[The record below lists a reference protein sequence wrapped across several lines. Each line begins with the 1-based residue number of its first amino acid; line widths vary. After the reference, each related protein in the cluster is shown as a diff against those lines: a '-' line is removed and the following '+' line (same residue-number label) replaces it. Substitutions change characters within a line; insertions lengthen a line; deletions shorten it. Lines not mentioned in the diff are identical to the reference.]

1 VKVLYLLRHAKSSWE
16 DSGLADH
23 ERPLASRGKRAAAA
37 VADQMRRQGIQP
49 ALVLCSTARRARD
62 TVKPLRRVLPDE
74 AEVRFESALYAASS
88 DELLG
93 RLRSVPEQVPS
104 VMLVGHNP
112 GLQELGLRLAR
123 PSARR
128 DALESKFPTGA
139 LAVIEMDAASWR
151 DVAESPGEL
160 TSLILPRELR

>member
-1 VKVLYLLRHAKSSWE
+1 MA
-16 DSGLADH
+16 
-23 ERPLASRGKRAAAA
+23 
-37 VADQMRRQGIQP
+37 
-49 ALVLCSTARRARD
+49 C
-62 TVKPLRRVLPDE
+62 TVKPLRRALPDE

-88 DELLG
+88 DELVG

>member
-1 VKVLYLLRHAKSSWE
+1 MKVLYLLRHAKSSWE
-16 DSGLADH
+16 DTGLADH
-23 ERPLASRGKRAAAA
+23 DRPLTPRGKRAAAA
-37 VADQMRRQGIQP
+37 IADHLRREGIQP

-62 TVKPLRRVLPDE
+62 TVKPLRRVLSDR

-88 DELLG
+88 GELLG
-93 RLRSVPEQVPS
+93 RLRSVAEPVPS

-128 DALESKFPTGA
+128 DVLERKFPTGA
-139 LAVIEMDAASWR
+139 LAILEMDAASWR
-151 DVAESPGEL
+151 KVAEGPGEL
-160 TSLILPRELR
+160 TSLILPRELG